1 MLTVKLTMG
10 FMNYK
15 DMITFKA
22 KIKDKEE
29 WAEGKGL
36 VFDDAMNQYVILESA
51 YWVDSWEW
59 SVPNFW
65 IIDIE
70 TLIINNI

>member
-1 MLTVKLTMG
+1 MLTMKLTMG

-36 VFDDAMNQYVILESA
+36 VFDDTMNQYVILESA

-59 SVPNFW
+59 SVSNFW

>member
-1 MLTVKLTMG
+1 
-10 FMNYK
+10 
-15 DMITFKA
+15 MITFKA

-36 VFDDAMNQYVILESA
+36 VFDDTMNQYVILESA

-59 SVPNFW
+59 GVSNFW
-65 IIDIE
+65 IVDIE

>member
-36 VFDDAMNQYVILESA
+36 VFDDTMNQYVILESA

-59 SVPNFW
+59 SVSNFW
-65 IIDIE
+65 IVDIE